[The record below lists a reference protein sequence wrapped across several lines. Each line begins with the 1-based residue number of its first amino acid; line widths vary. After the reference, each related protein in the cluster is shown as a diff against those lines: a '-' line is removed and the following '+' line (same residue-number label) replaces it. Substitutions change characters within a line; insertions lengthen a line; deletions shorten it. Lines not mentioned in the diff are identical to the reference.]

1 MERVI
6 ALDTYHVRSKRALK
20 KGYRMENSLGVFLV
34 FSLGRARLRVL
45 SERRRFKTVLCG

>member
-6 ALDTYHVRSKRALK
+6 ALDTYHLRSKRASK

-34 FSLGRARLRVL
+34 FSSGGARLRV
-45 SERRRFKTVLCG
+45 V